1 MALGVLVLFLFITL
15 ASMAGKV
22 AFLAEGLA
30 DLITA
35 KIFSPLLRREAER
48 GREANSRYRPGM
60 APYRARPG
68 PVRDKR
74 CGQGRCGQVDR
85 TVFMGGGADASRV

>member
-1 MALGVLVLFLFITL
+1 MAFGVLIIFLLITL

-22 AFLAEGLA
+22 AFLTEGLA

-35 KIFSPLLRREAER
+35 RIFSPLLRREAER
-48 GREANSRYRPGM
+48 GLEANSRYRPGM
-60 APYRARPG
+60 TPYRAWPG

-85 TVFMGGGADASRV
+85 TVFTGGGADASGI